1 MSQSEATYERP
12 MSAWRSPWVIG
23 WVLLVT
29 VVLGV
34 NLVMIYLAVVT
45 SPGLVVDDYYDR
57 GQNYERTLVSRL
69 AREPGWSMR
78 ADIPKGLKAGETSVV
93 RFFVVDKAGQPI
105 TPDQV
110 TFYAYRPADSEQD
123 FSLPMESEGEGR
135 YAAKLQFPL
144 MGVWDT
150 MIAASTGEDEYSL
163 GQRISI
169 LRP

>member
-1 MSQSEATYERP
+1 MSQPEAIHETP
-12 MSAWRSPWVIG
+12 TPAWRSPWVIG
-23 WVLLVT
+23 WVLLVA

-34 NLVMIYLAVVT
+34 NLVMVYLAVTT

-69 AREPGWSMR
+69 AGGPGWTMR
-78 ADIPKGLKAGETSVV
+78 ADVPKGLKAGESSIV
-93 RFFVVDKAGQPI
+93 RFFVVDKAGQPV

-110 TFYAYRPADSEQD
+110 TFYAYRPSDSDKD
-123 FSLPMESEGEGR
+123 FSRPMESEGQGG
-135 YAAKLQFPL
+135 YAVTLEFPL

-150 MIAASTGEDEYSL
+150 MIAARSGDDEYSL